1 MGSGVEQTRPD
12 HLLSEYRSIRE
23 MTCDR
28 LRQKI
33 IEGGFQPGERL
44 KERDLAQ
51 QFGVSTTPI
60 KEALQRLELEGL
72 VRSLPLRGSCVAENI
87 DSILSEAGVIRASLE
102 GVAVHIATVKATE
115 VEITHLKKQIEVME
129 RWTEERNV
137 EKAIEANTK
146 FHELI
151 HDISGNHHLQQ
162 MMKVVRSY
170 DRATRVWAL
179 SDASEMGRGLADHQA
194 IFKAVAERNPE
205 LAEQKMREHVNR
217 TSRFVQSQKSSE
229 TE

>member
-1 MGSGVEQTRPD
+1 
-12 HLLSEYRSIRE
+12 

-28 LRQKI
+28 LRQEI
-33 IEGGFQPGERL
+33 IEGGFQPDERL
-44 KERDLAQ
+44 KERNLAQ

-72 VRSLPLRGSCVAENI
+72 VRSLPLRGSCVAEDIN
-87 DSILSEAGVIRASLE
+87 SILAEAGIIRAALE
-102 GVAVHIATVKATE
+102 GVAVHLATIKATE
-115 VEITHLKKQIEVME
+115 AEIIHLQGQVKVME
-129 RWTEERNV
+129 RWTEEENV

-151 HDISGNHHLQQ
+151 HDVSHNRHLQQ

-170 DRATRVWAL
+170 DRATRLLAL
-179 SDASEMGRGLADHQA
+179 SDASEMRRGLADHKA
-194 IFKAVAERNPE
+194 ILKAIVESNPE
-205 LAEQKMREHVNR
+205 LAEQKMREHVSR
-217 TSRFVQSQKSSE
+217 TSRFVQNQKSSE